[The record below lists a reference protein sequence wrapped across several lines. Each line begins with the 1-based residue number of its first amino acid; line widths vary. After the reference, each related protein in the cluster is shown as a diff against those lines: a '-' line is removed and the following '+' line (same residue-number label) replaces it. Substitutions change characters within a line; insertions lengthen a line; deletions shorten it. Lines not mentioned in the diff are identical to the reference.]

1 MPRDY
6 MLQQRKANLERQ
18 GTEQNDRPFQRRLGG
33 KEVNKRASG
42 YSPFQRMPQPAQ
54 PKRPPLTAAPMPAPS
69 VTGSGGGTNVGFQ
82 PLPSS
87 APSPGNP
94 DMQQEAQRRR
104 AIAEQQFQAMMQK
117 QQQQAEQRINGMN
130 SGSNPTPMIAVPG
143 GINPYNRSIQ
153 PMPQMRQRQFQPSL
167 ANQNPVF

>member
-42 YSPFQRMPQPAQ
+42 YSPFQRAPQPVQ

-87 APSPGNP
+87 APSPGSP
-94 DMQQEAQRRR
+94 
-104 AIAEQQFQAMMQK
+104 IANTIGFGG
-117 QQQQAEQRINGMN
+117 NTLP
-130 SGSNPTPMIAVPG
+130 GSPTGNPTPMIGGPG
-143 GINPYNRSIQ
+143 GINPFNRSIQ